1 MNLREQACWLL
12 LVFESGLSVR
22 IVNSILALWGKQQ
35 GRSLQDF
42 FAADVQ
48 EWRTI
53 CNIGDDIVEKLEQAR
68 EKQVAQAFLAE
79 QLQYDHIQVITVL
92 DPVYPV
98 SLKRTLG
105 LSQLPPMLFVAGDLN
120 VLQRQTIALIGA
132 RKAAKESLAFA
143 TMAAHYLVTQGGNVV
158 SGYARG
164 VDYAAYEGA
173 ISAGG
178 YTTAVLPHGIR
189 KLSKAQLRELHPHI
203 ESGKVLVLSQ
213 FHPAAPWQMSRA
225 MERNN
230 VVTAL
235 AHIVIVAESDKKGG
249 TWEGANEALKQQRP
263 LYVRSAE
270 AGTSLPGNLLLIAKG
285 GQPLPWP
292 IEQAEQVFAPL
303 LKESTILFHKQQE
316 ASDPPTKLALKS
328 RTPG

>member
-1 MNLREQACWLL
+1 MDLREQACWLL

-35 GRSLQDF
+35 GRTLQDF

-48 EWRTI
+48 EWRAV
-53 CNIGDDIVEKLEQAR
+53 CNISDDIVQKLEQAR

-79 QLQYDHIQVITVL
+79 QLQYDRIQVITVL
-92 DPVYPV
+92 DAAYPV
-98 SLKRTLG
+98 LLKRSLG
-105 LSQLPPMLFVAGDLN
+105 LSQLPPLLFVAGDLN
-120 VLQRQTIALIGA
+120 VLHRQTIAIIGA
-132 RKAAKESLAFA
+132 RKASKESLAFT
-143 TMAAHYLVTQGGNVV
+143 TMAARYIAAHGGNVI

-164 VDYAAYEGA
+164 VDYAAFEGA
-173 ISAGG
+173 SGGEG

-189 KLSKAQLRELHPHI
+189 KLSKVQLRELQPGL

-213 FHPAAPWQMSRA
+213 FHPVAPWQMSRA
-225 MERNN
+225 MERNH

-235 AHIVIVAESDKKGG
+235 AHLVIVAESDKKGG
-249 TWEGANEALKQQRP
+249 TWDGANEALKQKRP

-270 AGTSLPGNLLLIAKG
+270 PTTSLLGNQLLIAKG

-292 IEQAEQVFAPL
+292 LEQPEQVFAPL
-303 LKESTILFHKQQE
+303 LKESVILFHKQQE
-316 ASDPPTKLALKS
+316 ASDPPTQLS
-328 RTPG
+328 RT